1 MKLSKLLSL
10 SILAILPLVGCNK
23 SGGGSST
30 GGNGG
35 SGGNNK
41 PQAFN
46 ITIDWNTAYS
56 SSETVIMS
64 EYSYSGID
72 FVFDKGSGTNDPA
85 HYQGTQP
92 SARLYAGNTMGITIN
107 GEFTSIEITCLD
119 KAGEV
124 SVNTGTVSSTNTSSS
139 WSGNAGNVIFT
150 LTSGQRR
157 MTSITLSGVGVVSG
171 GQGGGSQGGGGQGQ
185 GSAINTQIGLIEYMA
200 KAFTGKSSVALN
212 TDYYQDTN
220 DGSYYIYD
228 EVTVA
233 ISEATYKSTVETYV
247 DLIPEDYLAYADESN
262 NYVVVDATK
271 GYAYADFAS
280 EDADQPN
287 VIAEI
292 WVQANEES
300 TGFEVYICSY
310 TYAQW
315 QATFS
320 S

>member
-64 EYSYSGID
+64 EYSYGGID
-72 FVFDKGSGTNDPA
+72 FVFDKGSGNNDPA
-85 HYQGTQP
+85 HYQGSQP
-92 SARLYAGNTMGITIN
+92 SARLYAGNTMGITVN

-119 KAGEV
+119 KEGAL
-124 SVNTGTVSSTNTSSS
+124 SVNAGTVSNTNTSSS
-139 WSGNAGNVIFT
+139 WSGNAGYVLFT
-150 LTSGQRR
+150 VDSGQRR
-157 MTSITLSGVGVVSG
+157 MTSITLSGVGVISG
-171 GQGGGSQGGGGQGQ
+171 SQGGGSQGGGSQGQ
-185 GSAINTQIGLIEYMA
+185 GSAVNTQIGLIEYMA
-200 KAFTGKSSVALN
+200 KAFTGKSSVALD
-212 TDYYQDTN
+212 TDYFQYT

-233 ISEATYKSTVETYV
+233 ISEATYTSTVETYV
-247 DLIPEDYLAYADESN
+247 GLIPEDYLAYVDDSN
-262 NYVVVDATK
+262 NYVFVYTTN

-280 EDADQPN
+280 DDADQPN

-292 WVQANEES
+292 WVQANEAS

-320 S
+320 A